1 MEYYTIMTSFKY
13 YPFVRRLT
21 RVTDQSQNSTYHTWT
36 NESHIVLK
44 AVLVVYDL
52 FDNFWLFAD
61 INQNIIVPQKKGQ
74 NVPNNKQLNIEFCD
88 LKFCEVLGKT
98 DF

>member
-1 MEYYTIMTSFKY
+1 MSWFSKPFEVLTVIKQLDSSSSSIEMLVIKTNLMKDFANSCSMEYYTIMTSFKY

-52 FDNFWLFAD
+52 FDNF
-61 INQNIIVPQKKGQ
+61 
-74 NVPNNKQLNIEFCD
+74 
-88 LKFCEVLGKT
+88 
-98 DF
+98 